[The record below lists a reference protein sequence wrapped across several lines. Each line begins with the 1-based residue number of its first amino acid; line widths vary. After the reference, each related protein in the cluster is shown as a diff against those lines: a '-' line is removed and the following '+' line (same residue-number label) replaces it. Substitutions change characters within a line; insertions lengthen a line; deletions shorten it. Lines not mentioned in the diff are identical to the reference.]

1 MKAGLWKY
9 IIGIIGCFTGQLF
22 GILFAVWQWDI
33 IVTGCVWWEASPTG
47 VGWAWPGPGAYARA
61 PFQCW
66 LWRTTIGS
74 AYDTLLFLI
83 FVSAIV
89 PTIVLLF
96 ILIRMRRHSVVE
108 EAREIIHYAE
118 EIGTDE
124 DKLTTLKDL
133 LAMEEE

>member
-22 GILFAVWQWDI
+22 GVLFAVWQWDI
-33 IVTGCVWWEASPTG
+33 IVSGAVWWEASPTG
-47 VGWAWPGPGAYARA
+47 LGWAWPGPGAYARA

-89 PTIVLLF
+89 PMIVLFF
-96 ILIRMRRHSVVE
+96 ILIRMRRYSVVE

-124 DKLTTLKDL
+124 DKLKTLKEL